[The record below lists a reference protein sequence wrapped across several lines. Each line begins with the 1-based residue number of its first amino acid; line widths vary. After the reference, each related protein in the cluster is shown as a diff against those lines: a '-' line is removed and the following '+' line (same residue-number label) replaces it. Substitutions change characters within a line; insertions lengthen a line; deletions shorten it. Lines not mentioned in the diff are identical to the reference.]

1 MPVIEAWRRRRRRPR
16 SSAERRSGP
25 GGGGARGAR
34 ARRAR
39 HAARPGLGSCRL
51 RDRAG
56 ARESG
61 ARPELVLCASP
72 ETARRA
78 EAAGLRVV
86 EPDEAPELDL
96 ALDGADE
103 VMRDLAVLKG
113 GGGAL
118 LREKL
123 VFECATRCVIVAE
136 ARKLVG
142 RAGRGLA
149 AAGRG
154 RALRLGGHA
163 RAAARACSTSRA
175 APQRDDGTPFVTDE
189 GHHILDCA
197 IRAESDLRALAAAIK
212 AMTGVVEHGLFLE
225 HADVGAAGRSR
236 RLARAAGQAVNCTG
250 CRRRCAGRSAP

>member
-1 MPVIEAWRRRRRRPR
+1 VRAAIELV
-16 SSAERRSGP
+16 EP
-25 GGGGARGAR
+25 GMRL
-34 ARRAR
+34 
-39 HAARPGLGSCRL
+39 GLGSG
-51 RDRAG
+51 RAVF
-56 ARESG
+56 AIADALATSS

-86 EPDEAPELDL
+86 GADEAPELDL

-123 VFECATRCVIVAE
+123 VFACARRRVIVAE

-142 RAGRGLA
+142 RLGEGWRLPVEVVRFGWE
-149 AAGRG
+149 GTR
-154 RALRLGGHA
+154 LRLLELLADAERRSEDG
-163 RAAARACSTSRA
+163 
-175 APQRDDGTPFVTDE
+175 GTPFVTDE

-197 IRAESDLRALAAAIK
+197 IRPESDLRELASAIK
-212 AMTGVVEHGLFLE
+212 AITGVVEHGLFLE
-225 HADVGAAGRSR
+225 HADVVLLGAPDGSLQRLVRS
-236 RLARAAGQAVNCTG
+236 
-250 CRRRCAGRSAP
+250 